1 MKFLSRLSRTLRA
14 AKRAFYDAAESHRL
28 TQGFRSNRG
37 SGPDLPTLTDGG
49 TIRDRIYGLERNNA
63 IMDNAIRSF
72 VNGVLPTEIAVEPFA
87 TRRRDAVPGDAIN
100 RAWNDPIQALW
111 ERWALGACD
120 FSGWVSHAETFAM
133 LQRKVV
139 RSVYTDSEIFVVRR
153 RRSGALGLP
162 ALQVELIESDR
173 LGYGM
178 ATTGAYSTG
187 DQRPGVEYDANGRP
201 AFYNFTRAT
210 SFRGAATEVDRV
222 PARDVLH
229 IFLPHRP
236 GAQAGKLSL
245 ASCLM
250 AFFHTGNV
258 VQSEIQALD
267 YLTRIAGVVTGDD
280 SVGEEDGGTDSAG
293 DSFQLANTEAATI
306 YRTSAQ
312 GNFTAFKVDRPAA
325 GFDKTIEVFLRFI
338 AAGSGVPF
346 SILAANYTGLS
357 YTVSR
362 AEMMSWEPML
372 RVWQQDILV
381 AQFVSRVYDWFIDAV
396 IMEGIVPVPFGLSVE
411 EIKAVRYKRPRRDYI
426 DPQTEVQ
433 ADILQCQAGFASPQE
448 ICAARGKD
456 FYKIVEEIDE
466 ARRFAAKHGVD
477 FLAVFAPPTGSAGPS
492 QSPGLGSDA
501 NNAVPPPQS
510 PRALPETAPDE
521 RRSHVA

>member
-37 SGPDLPTLTDGG
+37 SGPDLATLTEGG

-72 VNGVLPTEIAVEPFA
+72 TNGVLPTEIAVEPFV
-87 TRRRDAVPGDAIN
+87 TRRREAVPGDAIN
-100 RAWNDPIQALW
+100 ARWNDPVQAAW
-111 ERWALGACD
+111 ERWTAGPCD
-120 FSGWVSHAETFAM
+120 FSGWASHAETFAM
-133 LQRKVV
+133 LQRKIV
-139 RSVYTDSEIFVVRR
+139 RSVYTDCEIFAIRR
-153 RRSGALGLP
+153 RRRGAPGNP
-162 ALQVELIESDR
+162 SLQIELVESDR

-178 ATTGAYSTG
+178 AATGAYSLG
-187 DQRPGVEYDANGRP
+187 DQRPGIEYDSNGRP

-210 SFRGAATEVDRV
+210 SFRGSATEVDRV
-222 PARDVLH
+222 PAADVLH
-229 IFLPHRP
+229 IFLPHRA
-236 GAQAGKLSL
+236 GAQSGKLSL

-250 AFFHTGNV
+250 AFYHTGNV
-258 VQSEIQALD
+258 VHAELQALD
-267 YLTRIAGVVTGDD
+267 FLTRYAGVVTGDD
-280 SVGEEDGGTDSAG
+280 SLGEEDATDG
-293 DSFQLANTEAATI
+293 DGNAFQLANTEGATI
-306 YRTSAQ
+306 FRSSAQ

-357 YTVSR
+357 YSVSR
-362 AEMMSWEPML
+362 SEMMSWEPML
-372 RVWQQDILV
+372 RVWQHDILV
-381 AQFVSRVYDWFIDAV
+381 AQFVARVYDWFVDAV
-396 IMEGIVPVPFGLSVE
+396 VMEGIVAVPFGLTAE
-411 EIKAVRYKRPRRDYI
+411 EIKAARFKRPRRDYI

-433 ADILQCQAGFASPQE
+433 ADILKCQAGFASPQE
-448 ICAARGKD
+448 VCAARGQD
-456 FYKIVEEIDE
+456 FYKICDEIKA
-466 ARRFAAKHGVD
+466 ARDYAAKQGIDH
-477 FLAVFAPPTGSAGPS
+477 LAVFAPPSGSAAPS
-492 QSPGLGSDA
+492 SGSPGLGSDA